1 MPENQLRQNNPE
13 YSRPI
18 IVCCVILLSAVTS
31 GWMLGEVPMQGH
43 ECFVSVTAREM
54 LENNDWVVPR
64 YNNNL
69 RIEKPPLNYWLVA
82 ATSKF
87 TGGVDEL
94 AARIPSM
101 LMAMLSTAAVIYF
114 VSQYLTFRIAVMAAL
129 VWSTSLGFVRY
140 GHSARPEMALTSFTA
155 IALLSFY
162 SASQTTH
169 RKKQIVYAVVFWVS
183 FAMAMLAKGPAPLPL
198 IGLPVFLYLLL
209 FGKWKIIP
217 KMLPIMGPVI
227 FLLIVLPW
235 PTLLASRLA
244 QTSEYTDITT
254 FWKKEFIDRFT
265 GQQSA
270 SRKPFYY
277 YAYVMFQHMMPWVA
291 FVPMTLAAPLYK
303 IWGTKQKTMMF
314 FWLWFVADVVFMSLS
329 GGKRTHYILPAMPA
343 MAILVGILL
352 EDMIFTR
359 QAYSAR
365 FSRNILLFHGGA
377 VAAAV
382 FVVPVFIAK
391 SNPNLLQPAIILAVI
406 ISIALV
412 VSIILFSKG
421 RNNYACVVLFA
432 GYCVFLMVAF
442 VAIVIPQNKNRYTKK
457 FAIKIAS
464 QIPASNEL
472 IAYRDVTARFVH
484 YFGRAVPVITDLS
497 ETHMRYQQG
506 DWIVATGDLVTEL
519 VDDGRFRI
527 THQYENA
534 ELHGDEIVEA
544 AIFHLPTTSGE
555 PANQ

>member
-31 GWMLGEVPMQGH
+31 GWMLGAMPLHEH

-54 LENNDWVVPR
+54 IENNDWVVPR

-69 RIEKPPLNYWLVA
+69 RMEKTPLNYWLVA
-82 ATSKF
+82 ITSEF

-94 AARIPSM
+94 AARIPNM

-140 GHSARPEMALTSFTA
+140 GHSARPEMTLTSFTA
-155 IALLSFY
+155 ISLLSFY
-162 SASQTTH
+162 SAAQTTH
-169 RKKQIVYAVVFWVS
+169 RKKQIVYAFVFWIS

-217 KMLPIMGPVI
+217 KMLPIIGPVI

-235 PTLLASRLA
+235 PGLLASRLA
-244 QTSEYTDITT
+244 QTSDHADIMT
-254 FWKKEFIDRFT
+254 FWKEEFIDRFT
-265 GQQSA
+265 GQQFTG
-270 SRKPFYY
+270 RKPFYY
-277 YAYVMFQHMMPWVA
+277 YTYVMFQHMIPWAA
-291 FVPMTLAAPLYK
+291 FVPMTLAAPFYK
-303 IWGTKQKTMMF
+303 IWGNRQKTMMF
-314 FWLWFVADVVFMSLS
+314 FWLWFTADVVFMSLS
-329 GGKRTHYILPAMPA
+329 CGKRIHYILPAMPA
-343 MAILVGILL
+343 MAILAGILL

-359 QAYSAR
+359 QCYSTRFAR
-365 FSRNILLFHGGA
+365 NTLLFHGGA
-377 VAAAV
+377 VVAGV
-382 FVVPVFIAK
+382 FVAPAFITKAN
-391 SNPNLLQPAIILAVI
+391 SNLLQPAIILALI
-406 ISIALV
+406 ILIALV
-412 VSIILFSKG
+412 VSIILFLKR

-432 GYCVFLMVAF
+432 GCCVFLMVPF
-442 VAIVIPQNKNRYTKK
+442 VAIVMPQNKNRYIKD

-464 QIPASNEL
+464 QIPASTEL
-472 IAYRDVTARFVH
+472 IAYRNVTARFVH
-484 YFGRAVPVITDLS
+484 YFGKAVPVMMDLS
-497 ETHMRYQQG
+497 ETRMKYQQG
-506 DWIVATGDLVTEL
+506 DWIMATDDFVAEL
-519 VDDGRFRI
+519 VDDGGFNIAHR
-527 THQYENA
+527 YENA
-534 ELHGDEIVEA
+534 ELQGDEIVKA